1 MSIARTAVRLKVTL
15 DRVEPEVMR
24 RLVVPLTIRL
34 DRLHLTLQA
43 AFGWTNTHLYAFT
56 AGGVEW
62 GGPDPHF
69 PVGEQPVGTRKTRL
83 YDIVRDTGAKTIRYL
98 YDFGD
103 DWQHVI
109 KLERWFENTDT
120 AGMPFLLEAS
130 GRCPPEDVGGA
141 DGYAVFLAASA
152 DIAHPGHDDTLRYA
166 PAGFDPT
173 VVDQADLQR
182 QVDALAQKW
191 WPRSRR

>member
-15 DRVEPEVMR
+15 DRIEPEVMR

-56 AGGVEW
+56 ADGIDW
-62 GGPDPHF
+62 GIPDPH
-69 PVGEQPVGTRKTRL
+69 VSAGDQPVDARKARL

-103 DWQHVI
+103 DWQHVV

-130 GRCPPEDVGGA
+130 GRYPPEDVGGA
-141 DGYAVFLAASA
+141 DGYAAFLAAIADPAHSA
-152 DIAHPGHDDTLRYA
+152 HVDALQWA
-166 PAGFDPT
+166 PTGFDPT

-191 WPRSRR
+191 WPRSRK